1 MPVVGSE
8 SKRDFLMSE
17 ASLDAARIVVRRHAD
32 YAAQLDAALA
42 AVGARGFDVVF
53 DAVLGPWFAAS
64 FARLAPEGRYVL
76 FGAADF
82 MTASARP
89 HWLAL
94 AWRWFGRPWLDP
106 LSMIST
112 NRGLLAFN
120 LIWLSESVKR
130 MPAALAAIEALALP
144 PPRIGGRYGFS
155 QARAALAALQ
165 GGTTTG
171 KIVLVVD

>member
-8 SKRDFLMSE
+8 SKRDFLVAE
-17 ASLDAARIVVRRHAD
+17 AGLDAARIVVRRHAD

-42 AVGARGFDVVF
+42 AVGARGFDVVL

-94 AWRWFGRPWLDP
+94 AWRWFRRPRLDP

-120 LIWLSESVKR
+120 LIWLWESVER

-155 QARAALAALQ
+155 QARAALATLQ
-165 GGTTTG
+165 GGATTG